1 MARRICSPACPVS
14 SSTCACSS
22 LHTSAIGNGTCTSNS
37 CPRTTSNL
45 GLDLWSLL
53 WYLFLTAALSF
64 KKGFSTRTLSEFGRE
79 PLLPF
84 LRFQLK
90 VGHPPSLSSTRR
102 DLRLARYQDLLL
114 TPESLAEEIPGF
126 PGRPLR
132 ILRDIIANQKINLHE
147 LDGGVEIE
155 RLVHIVRR
163 RMVTCGDPIIIEFL
177 GIEGG
182 ISGFLSFG

>member
-37 CPRTTSNL
+37 CPPTISNL

-79 PLLPF
+79 PLL
-84 LRFQLK
+84 LLLKFQLK
-90 VGHPPSLSSTRR
+90 AGHPQMRKRALPTHDQSSNRKR
-102 DLRLARYQDLLL
+102 HARCK
-114 TPESLAEEIPGF
+114 A
-126 PGRPLR
+126 
-132 ILRDIIANQKINLHE
+132 
-147 LDGGVEIE
+147 
-155 RLVHIVRR
+155 
-163 RMVTCGDPIIIEFL
+163 
-177 GIEGG
+177 
-182 ISGFLSFG
+182 

>member
-79 PLLPF
+79 PLL
-84 LRFQLK
+84 LLLKFQLK
-90 VGHPPSLSSTRR
+90 AGHPLRQCDSAYKARTSQTTKQIITRVPIKPYPNIVASIYPILTR
-102 DLRLARYQDLLL
+102 KVREGLATGRLQ
-114 TPESLAEEIPGF
+114 
-126 PGRPLR
+126 
-132 ILRDIIANQKINLHE
+132 
-147 LDGGVEIE
+147 
-155 RLVHIVRR
+155 
-163 RMVTCGDPIIIEFL
+163 
-177 GIEGG
+177 
-182 ISGFLSFG
+182 

>member
-37 CPRTTSNL
+37 CPPTISNL

-90 VGHPPSLSSTRR
+90 VGHPQASLPIRPTLGKSRSRKLTDTPIRRISCSPTRICCYR
-102 DLRLARYQDLLL
+102 NEHFR
-114 TPESLAEEIPGF
+114 
-126 PGRPLR
+126 
-132 ILRDIIANQKINLHE
+132 
-147 LDGGVEIE
+147 
-155 RLVHIVRR
+155 
-163 RMVTCGDPIIIEFL
+163 
-177 GIEGG
+177 
-182 ISGFLSFG
+182 